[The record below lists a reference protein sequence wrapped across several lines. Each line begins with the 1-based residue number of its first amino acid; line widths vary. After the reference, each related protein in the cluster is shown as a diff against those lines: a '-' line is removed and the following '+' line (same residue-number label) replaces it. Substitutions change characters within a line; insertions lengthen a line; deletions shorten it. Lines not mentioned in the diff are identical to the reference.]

1 LEILSRWA
9 ALAGST
15 MKPNPNEAFEILVL
29 TGLLCIPVFIF
40 LAVYF
45 VLLEG

>member
-1 LEILSRWA
+1 
-9 ALAGST
+9 
-15 MKPNPNEAFEILVL
+15 MKNPNEPFEILVL

-45 VLLEG
+45 VVIRG

>member
-1 LEILSRWA
+1 MRPDPHEV
-9 ALAGST
+9 
-15 MKPNPNEAFEILVL
+15 FEIIVL

-45 VLLEG
+45 ALLGD